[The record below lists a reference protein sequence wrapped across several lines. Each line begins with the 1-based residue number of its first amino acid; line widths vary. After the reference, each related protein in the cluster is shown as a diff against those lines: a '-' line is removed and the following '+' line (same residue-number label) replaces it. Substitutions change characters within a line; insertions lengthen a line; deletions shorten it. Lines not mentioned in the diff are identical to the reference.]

1 MECEMCN
8 MLISTFASAT
18 ERYVRESKFL
28 EQEIKTLIG
37 AIRSAPDLQ
46 SLRTVANDSIERM
59 RQHSLAE
66 ERMRLNQTL
75 SRTGD

>member
-37 AIRSAPDLQ
+37 AIRSAPDLE
-46 SLRTVANDSIERM
+46 SLRVVANESVERM
-59 RQHSLAE
+59 RKRSLEE
-66 ERMRLNQTL
+66 ERARLSGIGKHQ
-75 SRTGD
+75 GH